1 LRVFIRLRCRVDASD
16 PENDP
21 LTIKWDLRLDVA
33 DNPGRGGDREPST
46 PPITDAILSAQ
57 QKESLVQLPA
67 KEGNYRLFVYA
78 FDPKGSAATA
88 NLPLQV
94 KAQP

>member
-1 LRVFIRLRCRVDASD
+1 MAYS
-16 PENDP
+16 
-21 LTIKWDLRLDVA
+21 

-46 PPITDAILSAQ
+46 PPIAEALVSAQ
-57 QKESLVQLPA
+57 QNQALIQLPA